1 MDQATLYTRGE
12 FKPAWVT
19 LDEIR
24 ANIES
29 SYHPGEERR
38 KL

>member
-12 FKPAWVT
+12 FKPAWLT

-24 ANIES
+24 AHIES